1 MGVVVEVSGRSV
13 YCMMTSGILRKVEI
27 WWSMLAWWFYA
38 KQILSGVGILGDLL
52 FKGGRRGKESKV

>member
-27 WWSMLAWWFYA
+27 WWFYA